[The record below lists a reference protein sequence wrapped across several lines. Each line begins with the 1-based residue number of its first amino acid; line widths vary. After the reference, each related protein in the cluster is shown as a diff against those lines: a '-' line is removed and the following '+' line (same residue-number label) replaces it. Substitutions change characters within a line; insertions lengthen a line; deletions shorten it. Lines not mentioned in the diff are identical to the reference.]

1 MPIFTS
7 SELPVV
13 APGHR
18 QPWGRRPE
26 NQLLL
31 ALAVLAFFPLLFE
44 LGRNPVQLWDESRVA
59 INSVNMALHGRWLV
73 PYYDNDPDHWNT
85 KPPLLIWLQALSFK
99 AFGFSTWVLRLPT
112 ALASVTTVYLVFRF
126 AARVLQRPLTGFFG
140 ALVLVT
146 CAGFVKLH
154 VARTGD
160 YDALLTLWETIVWTC
175 FFQYLE
181 TGRARYLYWVGGA
194 LTAAMLTKSIAGL
207 LGLPGLLLY
216 AVVQRKTW
224 WLLRQPRLY
233 VVAATASLVIIGYY
247 VAREAADP
255 GYWKAVKYNDLG
267 GRFLEDQG
275 NGDSRWYYLENLQRY
290 TFTPWIWAIGPA
302 ILLGLTRT
310 AGIERRAAL
319 LLLLFVSGW
328 LAVVSA
334 SVSRHDWY
342 DAPMY
347 PALALLVGLGLA
359 IFYQDVL
366 SLYLHRLHRWQ
377 GWALQLALVLGV
389 FYVPYEAIIHQ
400 LIQERHSDYHQGPDG
415 YLGRYLPAAVHAQ
428 PQVND
433 MTVLYA
439 GDYNAVLTYYQ
450 LVYQAQ
456 GKQVV
461 ARAGN
466 TARSLQPGTVA
477 VVCNP
482 AYRAQLDS
490 TFRLVALHEDLPCQT
505 VLLLPRTK

>member
-1 MPIFTS
+1 MPKS
-7 SELPVV
+7 VMSELPVA
-13 APGHR
+13 APGR
-18 QPWGRRPE
+18 VQPWGSRPE
-26 NQLLL
+26 TQLLL

-73 PYYDNDPDHWNT
+73 PYYGNDPDHWNT

-99 AFGFSTWVLRLPT
+99 AFGFSAWALRLPT
-112 ALASVTTVYLVFRF
+112 ALASVATAYLVFRF
-126 AARVLQRPLTGFFG
+126 AARVLQRPLAGFFG

-160 YDALLTLWETIVWTC
+160 YDALLTLWETIVWIC
-175 FFQYLE
+175 FFLYLE
-181 TGRARYLYWVGGA
+181 TGRARYLYWVAGA

-224 WLLRQPRLY
+224 WLLRQPRVY
-233 VVAATASLVIIGYY
+233 AAAGAAAAVIIGYY

-255 GYWKAVKYNDLG
+255 GYWKAVQYNDLG
-267 GRFLEDQG
+267 GRFLENQG
-275 NGDSRWYYLENLQRY
+275 DGDMWWYYLQNLQRY
-290 TFTPWIWAIGPA
+290 TFTHWLWAIGPA
-302 ILLGLTRT
+302 ILLSFSRT
-310 AGIERRAAL
+310 TGVERRAAL
-319 LLLLFVSGW
+319 LLVLFVSGW

-359 IFYQDVL
+359 IFYQDL
-366 SLYLHRLHRWQ
+366 LGLYLPRLRRWQ

-389 FYVPYEAIIHQ
+389 FYVPYEAIIDQ
-400 LIQERHSDYHQGPDG
+400 LIQERHSDYHMGPDG
-415 YLGRYLPAAVHAQ
+415 YLGRYLPTAVQTQ

-433 MTVLYA
+433 MTVLYE
-439 GDYNAVLTYYQ
+439 GNYNAVLTYYQ
-450 LVYQAQ
+450 LVYQTQ
-456 GKQVV
+456 GKNVV
-461 ARAGN
+461 ARAGH
-466 TARSLQPGTVA
+466 TARSLEPGTVV

-482 AYRAQLDS
+482 TYRASLDS
-490 TFRLVALHEDLPCQT
+490 TFRLVQLHEDLPCQT
-505 VLLLPRTK
+505 VLLLPRTH